1 MTSSLFNA
9 STKPYDFFDFN
20 DPLAKAFGVQFAAGV
35 NTPATAD
42 HCPIMGLG
50 ADAAWGAA
58 LATE

>member
-1 MTSSLFNA
+1 VTSSLFNA

-42 HCPIMGLG
+42 HCPIMG